1 MSDESGPLL
10 VQVSSVDDGYT
21 LVTVHGEIDMDS
33 GPILDDALSRQVSAG
48 LTRLLLDLSSVGF
61 MDSFGLRILVRAERR
76 TREAG
81 GSLSLIAPTRS
92 VARVLR
98 LTGFT
103 LMVSVYDTV
112 GDALAGKASAQDA
125 ISDGAPAHD

>member
-1 MSDESGPLL
+1 MNDESGPLL
-10 VQVSSVDDGYT
+10 VQVSAVGAGHT

-48 LTRLLLDLSSVGF
+48 LNRLLLDLSSVAF
-61 MDSFGLRILVRAERR
+61 IDSFGLRILVRAERR
-76 TREAG
+76 AREAG
-81 GSLSLIAPTRS
+81 GSLQLIAPTRA

-103 LMVSVYDTV
+103 LMVAVHDTV
-112 GDALAGKASAQDA
+112 QQALVAQD
-125 ISDGAPAHD
+125 SPAGHE

>member
-1 MSDESGPLL
+1 MNDESGPLL
-10 VQVSSVDDGYT
+10 VQVSAAGAGHT

-48 LTRLLLDLSSVGF
+48 LNRLLLDLSSVAF
-61 MDSFGLRILVRAERR
+61 IDSFGLRILVRAERR
-76 TREAG
+76 AREAG
-81 GSLSLIAPTRS
+81 GSLQLIAPTRA

-103 LMVSVYDTV
+103 LMVAVHDTV
-112 GDALAGKASAQDA
+112 QQALVAQD
-125 ISDGAPAHD
+125 SPAGHE

>member
-1 MSDESGPLL
+1 
-10 VQVSSVDDGYT
+10 

-48 LTRLLLDLSSVGF
+48 LTTLLLDLSSVGF
-61 MDSFGLRILVRAERR
+61 IDSFGLRILVRAERR
-76 TREAG
+76 AREAG
-81 GSLSLIAPTRS
+81 GSLALIAPTRA

-103 LMVSVYDTV
+103 LMVAVHDTV
-112 GDALAGKASAQDA
+112 GDALAAEEAAQ
-125 ISDGAPAHD
+125 GAVPDTTPAHD